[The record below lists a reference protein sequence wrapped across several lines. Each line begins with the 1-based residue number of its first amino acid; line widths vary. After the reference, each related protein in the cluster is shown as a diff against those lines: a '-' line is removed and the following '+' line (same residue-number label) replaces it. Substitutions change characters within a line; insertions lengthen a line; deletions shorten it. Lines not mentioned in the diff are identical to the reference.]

1 MISGFLSNASLY
13 AAQPGT
19 APPRI
24 FCTSRNS
31 GLVDALVKA
40 VVGGVVNSEAGLVA
54 TLVRVDGLTPNARTV
69 KKDDAMMKSD
79 ESFMM
84 RGEIVSLLD
93 ENVAAAR
100 MLQLNVAARTTKL
113 ACQQRRMTAKCQRSG
128 ATSNRH
134 TASNVR
140 EEKGYFRY
148 QDTTSTTGYILYIFN
163 GTAGTG
169 TIKY

>member
-1 MISGFLSNASLY
+1 MIPYARTIKKGIKYCNPSRTCANKSPRAQPTNDVIALVMSGFLSKASLY

-93 ENVAAAR
+93 ENVA
-100 MLQLNVAARTTKL
+100 
-113 ACQQRRMTAKCQRSG
+113 
-128 ATSNRH
+128 
-134 TASNVR
+134 
-140 EEKGYFRY
+140 E
-148 QDTTSTTGYILYIFN
+148 
-163 GTAGTG
+163 
-169 TIKY
+169 